1 MKFSS
6 FVEMVK
12 EEVEKRLGEE
22 YTVKTKE
29 VIKNNGVVLTGITVG
44 KPEINISPIIYL
56 NNYYETYTSN
66 NEELEKI
73 LSDIMEIYVGSC
85 IKHTID
91 LQFFTDFE
99 QVKEQIVFKLV
110 NYEKNSKLLKDVPFL
125 PFQDL
130 AIVFQCLVSN
140 ERNGST
146 SIMIH
151 HAHTKLWNVTAQ
163 DLYRQAQENM
173 PRLYPYEI
181 CGIRDI
187 VMEMMQQSGE
197 ETDLCEA
204 LPEEA
209 PLPLYVL
216 TNTNRINGAGTL
228 LYENIIKDFA
238 QAADKNVFILPSSVH
253 EVLLLVE
260 NGGESV
266 ENLKQMVHEVNETEV
281 EAEDFLSD
289 HIYYYNRKTSRISMY

>member
-6 FVEMVK
+6 FVELVK
-12 EEVEKRLGEE
+12 EELEKRLGEE
-22 YTVKTKE
+22 YTVKTKD
-29 VIKNNGVVLTGITVG
+29 VIKNNGIVLTGITAG

-56 NNYYETYTSN
+56 NNYYEAYTN
-66 NEELEKI
+66 NHETLEKI
-73 LSDIMEIYVGSC
+73 LSDIMEIYVRSC

-91 LQFFTDFE
+91 MQFFTDFE

-110 NYEKNSKLLKDVPFL
+110 NYEKNRELLKDVPFI

-130 AIVFQCLVSN
+130 AVVFQCLVAN
-140 ERNGST
+140 EKNGIT

-181 CGIRDI
+181 CGIKDMI
-187 VMEMMQQSGE
+187 MEMMQQSDAE
-197 ETDLCEA
+197 PAWCEA
-204 LPEEA
+204 LPETV

-216 TNTNRINGAGTL
+216 TNTNRVNGAGTL

-253 EVLLLVE
+253 EVLLLLE

-266 ENLKQMVHEVNETEV
+266 ESLKQMVHEVNETEV

-289 HIYYYNRKTSRISMY
+289 HIYYYNRKTSLISMY